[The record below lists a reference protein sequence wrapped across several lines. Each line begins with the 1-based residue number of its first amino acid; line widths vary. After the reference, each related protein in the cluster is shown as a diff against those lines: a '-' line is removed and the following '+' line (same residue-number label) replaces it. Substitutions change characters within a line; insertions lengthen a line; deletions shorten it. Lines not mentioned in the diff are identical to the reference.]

1 MGVSQEQWFPPHT
14 NGRDM
19 NPLKQLNPLSPR
31 RTSFALGLVA
41 ASMVTTALATPSV
54 AAPAEAASSA
64 RAADTRPTDKYC
76 TIVVEPVKT
85 GEKFSRVKSRTCSDD
100 RATAAAARNSART
113 PLMSWY
119 EHANYGGGSTMVF
132 GDYGPCDLSG
142 YKLDTG
148 LWSRSI
154 SSFRTY
160 SSCNFQSAY
169 RYDGDCCATYWGYD
183 TPYVG
188 DWANDRIGSFQINNI

>member
-1 MGVSQEQWFPPHT
+1 MHL
-14 NGRDM
+14 RI
-19 NPLKQLNPLSPR
+19 
-31 RTSFALGLVA
+31 RTAATLAVA
-41 ASMVTTALATPSV
+41 ASFIGLVGLAPPVSASQTPQT
-54 AAPAEAASSA
+54 PEG
-64 RAADTRPTDKYC
+64 KYC
-76 TIVVEPVKT
+76 TVVVEPVKP
-85 GEKFSRVKSRTCSDD
+85 GEKVSRVKSRTCTDD

-142 YKLDTG
+142 YVLNTG

-154 SSFRTY
+154 SSFRTF
-160 SSCNFQSAY
+160 SSCDGQQATLN
-169 RYDGDCCATYWGYD
+169 DGDGPYLYWGYD

-188 DWANDRIGSFQINNI
+188 DFANDDIYSFWVYNLP

>member
-1 MGVSQEQWFPPHT
+1 
-14 NGRDM
+14 M
-19 NPLKQLNPLSPR
+19 NPLKQLSPR
-31 RTSFALGLVA
+31 RTSFALGLMA
-41 ASMVTTALATPSV
+41 ASMLTTALATPSV

-64 RAADTRPTDKYC
+64 RAADTRPEGKYC
-76 TIVVEPVKT
+76 TVVVEPVKP
-85 GEKFSRVKSRTCSDD
+85 GEKASRVKSRTCSDD

-142 YKLDTG
+142 YVLDTG
-148 LWSRSI
+148 LWSNSI

-160 SSCNFQSAY
+160 SSC
-169 RYDGDCCATYWGYD
+169 DGQQATLYNGDGPFLYWGYD

-188 DWANDRIGSFQINNI
+188 DFANDDIASFWVYNLP